1 MVNRAERPAE
11 SRALPFG
18 RTAVCCLALSLIP
31 ACAYLPF
38 TGNDETQASDT
49 TTIPVTIEGL
59 PRDLESGARDAV
71 EIRAGAPTSLL
82 DVRRRATQAAG
93 ALEEYLASEG
103 YFTAIVSP
111 DLVEDMD
118 TRPRL
123 DVDLGE
129 RFTIASVA
137 LSGVDDLPADVSNQ
151 IDAVTD
157 ELGIGT
163 WAVTEDIETL
173 EKQLVSQLRNFG
185 YAFAESEGIDALAS
199 RADKTLE
206 LTYKLVPGPRVKL
219 GELVVPDSLKTK
231 DSAINILR
239 NWQSGD
245 YYAPEKMET
254 LRTRVRGTNLFDG
267 IGVNIH
273 KTADS
278 DGLHPVELQLSE
290 GKRRSVGA
298 GVSVS
303 TSDGVGTTASWARR
317 NLTGIGDTLGVDAQI
332 ATRTS
337 ELTLSYERPNIGR
350 YGRDFSAETGVRAE
364 ETDAYDLQGAS
375 VSASLSQPFNEQFT
389 LSAGTTLDATRSTD
403 YELRAQGEDDYVEQ
417 VTLSFPLGATY
428 NTVKAPLDPQA
439 GNRVSLGVEPGI
451 SFGDGEAS
459 YTRITSSA
467 STYRK
472 ISDRLVA
479 AVRAEAGT
487 FLGDEGVPVDRKFF
501 AGGGGSVRGF
511 EYQSLS
517 PTDSDGNIIGGDAM
531 FAASLELR
539 WRKSERWGYVA
550 FVDSGY
556 AADSIDE
563 AFGEMRTS
571 FGLGVR
577 FYPGFGPVRFDIA
590 TPLDRRDGED
600 PLQIYVSI
608 GQSF

>member
-59 PRDLESGARDAV
+59 PRNLESGARDAV

-123 DVDLGE
+123 DVDLGD

-137 LSGVDDLPADVSNQ
+137 LSGVDDLPAD
-151 IDAVTD
+151 
-157 ELGIGT
+157 
-163 WAVTEDIETL
+163 
-173 EKQLVSQLRNFG
+173 
-185 YAFAESEGIDALAS
+185 EGIDALAS

-303 TSDGVGTTASWARR
+303 TSDGVGTTASWERR

-600 PLQIYVSI
+600 PVQIYVSI

>member
-59 PRDLESGARDAV
+59 PRNLESGARDAV

-123 DVDLGE
+123 DVDLGD

-137 LSGVDDLPADVSNQ
+137 LSGVDDLPA
-151 IDAVTD
+151 
-157 ELGIGT
+157 
-163 WAVTEDIETL
+163 
-173 EKQLVSQLRNFG
+173 
-185 YAFAESEGIDALAS
+185 EGIDALAS

-254 LRTRVRGTNLFDG
+254 LRTRVRGTDLFDG

-303 TSDGVGTTASWARR
+303 TSDGVGTTASWERR

-600 PLQIYVSI
+600 PVQIYVSI

>member
-1 MVNRAERPAE
+1 MVNRAMRPADN
-11 SRALPFG
+11 RALPFG
-18 RTAVCCLALSLIP
+18 RTAVCCLALTLVP

-38 TGNDETQASDT
+38 TGENESEPSGT
-49 TTIPVTIEGL
+49 TTIPVTFDDL
-59 PRDLESGARDAV
+59 PKDLDPGARDAV

-82 DVRRRATQAAG
+82 DVRRRATQAAS
-93 ALEEYLASEG
+93 ALQEYLASEG
-103 YFTAIVSP
+103 YFSAVVSP
-111 DLVEDMD
+111 DLVEDMN

-129 RFTIASVA
+129 RFTIASVT
-137 LSGVDDLPADVSNQ
+137 LSGIDALPADVSNQ
-151 IDAVTD
+151 IDTITD

-163 WAVTEDIETL
+163 WAVTDDIESL
-173 EKQLVSQLRNFG
+173 EKQLVNQLRNSG

-199 RADKTLE
+199 RAEKTLE
-206 LTYKLVPGPRVKL
+206 LTYNLVPGRRVKL
-219 GELVVPDSLKTK
+219 GELVIPEALQTEDR
-231 DSAINILR
+231 AIRILR
-239 NWQSGD
+239 NWQPGD

-254 LRTRVRGTNLFDG
+254 LRTRIRGTGLFDG
-267 IGVNIH
+267 IGVNIRE
-273 KTADS
+273 APGA

-303 TSDGVGTTASWARR
+303 TSDGVGTTASWERR

-350 YGRDFSAETGVRAE
+350 YGRNFLAETGVRAE

-375 VSASLSQPFNEQFT
+375 VSASLSQPLNSQFT
-389 LSAGTTLDATRSTD
+389 LSAGATVDATRSTD
-403 YELRAQGEDDYVEQ
+403 YELRAQGVDDYVEQ
-417 VTLSFPLGATY
+417 VTLSLPLGATY

-451 SFGDGEAS
+451 SFGNGDAS

-479 AVRAEAGT
+479 AVRAEVGT

-511 EYQSLS
+511 EYQALS
-517 PTDSDGNIIGGDAM
+517 PTDIDGNIIGGDAM
-531 FAASLELR
+531 FAATAELR

-563 AFGEMRTS
+563 AVSDMRTAIG
-571 FGLGVR
+571 FGVR

-590 TPLDRRDGED
+590 TPLDRREGED
-600 PLQIYVSI
+600 PVQVYVSI